1 MADIE
6 KRQLEMETLIAR
18 DSDGIEMGVLAD
30 GTSYLTGRGLA
41 AVCGVVP
48 SVINQWANE
57 YEPDSKKPRDIAIA
71 RLIAAQ
77 GYQGNE
83 YFLRTT
89 IGAQRVNAYPEK
101 VCMGVLEYYGFE
113 AERKNAHA
121 LGNFRVLARAGL
133 RAFVYSQ
140 LGFDPSRQ
148 LPDPFRSYH
157 ERLMLNKVPHGM
169 YSCFS
174 ETSHIVLESIRAGL
188 IVDTHTVPDISVG
201 SIWSKHWT
209 AREMAA
215 VYGRRS
221 KFPHVYPA
229 DYPQSAVVPDAYIYP
244 LASLGEFRL
253 WLDVEY
259 LPNKYPDYLK
269 RKVKLG
275 ALPASRAELLLESL
289 VPKALPEDVE

>member
-101 VCMGVLEYYGFE
+101 VCMGVLE
-113 AERKNAHA
+113 
-121 LGNFRVLARAGL
+121 
-133 RAFVYSQ
+133 
-140 LGFDPSRQ
+140 
-148 LPDPFRSYH
+148 
-157 ERLMLNKVPHGM
+157 
-169 YSCFS
+169 
-174 ETSHIVLESIRAGL
+174 
-188 IVDTHTVPDISVG
+188 TVPDISVG